1 MTGWTTPIWPLAA
14 SAVGMEETAPA
25 APRVTSVEPPT
36 AFCDVCGGPTLEIRC
51 KVICKR
57 CGYTRDCS
65 DP

>member
-1 MTGWTTPIWPLAA
+1 
-14 SAVGMEETAPA
+14 MEETAPA